1 MLKMGAR
8 YVKAVDN
15 DIFAVEKA
23 QEAAKLNKV
32 DIDIQKSDLL
42 KDINTDIKYDIL
54 VSNIIAEVLIE
65 LIEDPKFHIIL
76 NNKANIVFSGII
88 KEKEDIMLTEAK
100 IWFRA

>member
-1 MLKMGAR
+1 MRLK
-8 YVKAVDN
+8 K
-15 DIFAVEKA
+15 

-88 KEKEDIMLTEAK
+88 KEKK
-100 IWFRA
+100 I